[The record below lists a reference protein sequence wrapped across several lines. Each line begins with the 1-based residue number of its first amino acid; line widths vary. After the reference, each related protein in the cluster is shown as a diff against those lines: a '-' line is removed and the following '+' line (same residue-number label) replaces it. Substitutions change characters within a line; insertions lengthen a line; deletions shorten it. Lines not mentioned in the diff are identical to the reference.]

1 MRLSIA
7 AKIFAGFTALMV
19 LFGGV
24 SAYSLVR
31 MHQLQEDLRV
41 LNRVYLRL
49 NEAYVQLNLLITEIH
64 TLQNNLINLLDS
76 MPEGRNSLMVNR
88 WIRMARNHRLKR
100 VRQGLR
106 IADQALTIE
115 LPEAD
120 RHFVRRLTNDLERLK
135 QRFNETDELYN
146 QLFQQAGTGDKT
158 SLPARVQVTG
168 SGLRRRERD
177 AFSVLRNLSNTLRRR
192 LSNALVPAVLRAA
205 TRLEK
210 TETRTFYA
218 TMVWALLALV
228 VGLAITWGSQL
239 TLRPLRRLAD
249 GARKI
254 GQGDYG
260 LRMKVNSADEVGTL
274 AREFNAMAGALQER
288 EQKLIDTERKAARAA
303 RMAAMGHLAAQI
315 THEVRN
321 PLSSISLNAE
331 MLEEEIAQGSIDPT
345 ESRDLLHLIQ
355 QEVDRLTEIT
365 EEYLQFARMPKLK
378 LEEEEIN
385 EVIRSVLDL
394 VRHEYEAAGVRVE
407 LDLASDLPR
416 VAVDENQLRRA
427 ILNIVK
433 NSREAM
439 TEGGRLSIATQR
451 TSSPSADVEEEA
463 RAADGQAPRPSDA
476 ERAKGDDEGRSELV
490 EVVIKDTGPGI
501 PEEKLSQ
508 IFEPFYSTKE
518 KGTGLGLA
526 ITQQVISEHGAKL
539 EVSSRKGEGT
549 TFRILFPL
557 T

>member
-1 MRLSIA
+1 
-7 AKIFAGFTALMV
+7 MV

-463 RAADGQAPRPSDA
+463 RAADGQALRPSDA
-476 ERAKGDDEGRSELV
+476 ERAKGDGEGRSELV

>member
-463 RAADGQAPRPSDA
+463 RAADGQVLRPSDA
-476 ERAKGDDEGRSELV
+476 ERAKGDGEGRSELV